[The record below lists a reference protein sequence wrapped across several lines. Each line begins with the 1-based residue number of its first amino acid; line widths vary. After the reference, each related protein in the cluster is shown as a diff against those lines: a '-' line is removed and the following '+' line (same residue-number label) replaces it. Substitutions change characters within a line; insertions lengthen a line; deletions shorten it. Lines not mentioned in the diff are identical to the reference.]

1 MNKSITFLLVFI
13 FIISTAITKN
23 STKKV
28 EEKIYKKKENL
39 VILEN
44 EYELAILEF
53 DYLHSPEE
61 IQKKID
67 KHFKKNEFSPIDIL
81 TFKTLETKSKKIK
94 FNDFFSTN

>member
-23 STKKV
+23 SAKKV

-44 EYELAILEF
+44 EYELMLKNVSE
-53 DYLHSPEE
+53 
-61 IQKKID
+61 KIPGV
-67 KHFKKNEFSPIDIL
+67 NIEG
-81 TFKTLETKSKKIK
+81 
-94 FNDFFSTN
+94 FFVES

>member
-1 MNKSITFLLVFI
+1 MNKSIIFLLVFI

-39 VILEN
+39 AILES

-53 DYLHSPEE
+53 DYLNSPEQ
-61 IQKKID
+61 IQKKME
-67 KHFKKNEFSPIDIL
+67 KYFKKNEFSSIDIL
-81 TFKTLETKSKKIK
+81 KLKMLEIKNKKIK
-94 FNDFFSTN
+94 FNNFFSAN

>member
-23 STKKV
+23 SAKKV

-67 KHFKKNEFSPIDIL
+67 KYFKKNEFSPIDIL
-81 TFKTLETKSKKIK
+81 TFKILEIKSKTIK